1 MAYKEWMFAVHDS
14 ALGQNRM
21 GKNTTGWINICTAGA
36 ATSPTVYTNERGSAT
51 LTATNTIAVT
61 TITNGYV
68 RFWLDSSV
76 ASIDVSF
83 LTATGECGMAKGV
96 TPSTQHILVVNS
108 QSTEPQTLW
117 VPFAFIASTA
127 VVDTTLDLP
136 ADLEILDAGLLV
148 KTLDA
153 SATVDFGFINAV
165 ESGDEDGLLD
175 GMVLDN
181 AGLVTANGVLTGGS
195 NIDYVLMTGGIY
207 GVLLSTVIA
216 GADAVAT
223 VGGITRRGHLTNG
236 TIKSLAYT
244 PSSCDTAEGFL
255 SLTYRKAMG

>member
-21 GKNTTGWINICTAGA
+21 GKNATGWINICNAGA

-76 ASIDVSF
+76 TSIDVSF

-96 TPSTQHILVVNS
+96 TPSTQHILAINS
-108 QSTEPQTLW
+108 QNPGLQTLW
-117 VPFAFIASTA
+117 VPFAFNGGT

-148 KTLDA
+148 TVLDA

-175 GMVLDN
+175 GMTLAA
-181 AGLVTANGVLTGGS
+181 AGLVTANGVITNG
-195 NIDYVLMTGGIY
+195 NFIDYVLMTGGIY
-207 GVLLSTVIA
+207 GVLLSTVIT

-244 PSSCDTAEGFL
+244 PSNCDTARGFL
-255 SLTYRKAMG
+255 NLTYRKAMG